1 MSSANTRNRR
11 PTLNH
16 PSLADF
22 SSREALPL
30 LGGAS
35 SAETE
40 RIGDSAELDAPLTS
54 PPCRVAADE
63 RESWRREEEE
73 EDSCQCYPA
82 YSEENAES
90 EKENGKGDGSI
101 SRSRQSSDI
110 GIMTP
115 GIVLSNSPIITAR
128 GLPIPPFKVGQ
139 DDVSNP
145 IRSRSVTRTS
155 DKAPEHARA
164 AHLGSPLIE
173 DNRRASSI
181 RYTLPEPVSDQTSAD
196 SGDHG
201 NVSSTGGSSTT
212 LSTSTAC
219 EDDLEEQDPAIL
231 QIRLRRST
239 RKVRWLEEE
248 NKRVERRHCM
258 ALRVSVN
265 DVS

>member
-1 MSSANTRNRR
+1 M
-11 PTLNH
+11 
-16 PSLADF
+16 
-22 SSREALPL
+22 
-30 LGGAS
+30 
-35 SAETE
+35 
-40 RIGDSAELDAPLTS
+40 
-54 PPCRVAADE
+54 
-63 RESWRREEEE
+63 REEEE
-73 EDSCQCYPA
+73 EYSCEHYPP
-82 YSEENAES
+82 YSEGNAES
-90 EKENGKGDGSI
+90 DKENAMADEAT

-115 GIVLSNSPIITAR
+115 GIVPSNSPMITAR
-128 GLPIPPFKVGQ
+128 GLPVPPLQVGQ
-139 DDVSNP
+139 DDVSDS

-248 NKRVERRHCM
+248 NNRLERRHRL
-258 ALRVSVN
+258 ALGVSGMTF
-265 DVS
+265 S